1 MDCPLIS
8 VIVPVYKTEA
18 YLERCVNSIRN
29 QTYTNLEII
38 LVDDGSP
45 DRCGEMCDT
54 MATQDSRIRV
64 IHKENGGLSSARNA
78 GLDVMTGD
86 YVGFVDSDD
95 WIEAKMYGELYAFL
109 KKTDTQVASC
119 AIRCDTISGDLIC
132 YFCGRDTAHM
142 SPHVFEGKD
151 AVKELIQAKL
161 ITNSVCDKLFRKE
174 VFGERRFTIGIVNED
189 YEMMPELIAEVARIA
204 YVPVATYHY
213 TMTQESIT
221 RGKFK
226 ESRFIELAISRKH
239 LAFYKKKYP
248 DLYVYAAAK
257 HIEIALVLIH
267 LSASSQEF
275 AERRNELI
283 REVKSMVGYSVFC
296 CMNRKTQL
304 KCLFFMVSVHL
315 YIMLMNLFYRIKR

>member
-1 MDCPLIS
+1 
-8 VIVPVYKTEA
+8 
-18 YLERCVNSIRN
+18 
-29 QTYTNLEII
+29 LEII

-45 DRCGEMCDT
+45 DRCGEICDA

-78 GLDVMTGD
+78 GLDVMSGD

-95 WIEAKMYGELYAFL
+95 WIDAKMYGELYAFL

-119 AIRCDTISGDLIC
+119 AIRCDTTSGDLIY
-132 YFCGRDTAHM
+132 YFCGKDTAHM
-142 SPHVFEGKD
+142 SPCVFEGKE
-151 AVKELIQAKL
+151 ALKELIQAKL
-161 ITNSVCDKLFRKE
+161 ITNSVCDKLFRKT
-174 VFGERRFTIGIVNED
+174 VFDERRFTVGIVNED
-189 YEMMPELIAEVARIA
+189 YEMMPKLIADAARIA
-204 YVPVATYHY
+204 YVPIAAYHY

-226 ESRFIELAISRKH
+226 ESRFIEIAISRKH
-239 LAFYKKKYP
+239 LAFYKKNFP

-283 REVKSMVGYSVFC
+283 REVKSMVGYSVFA
-296 CMNRKTQL
+296 CMNRKAQFR
-304 KCLFFMVSVHL
+304 CLSFMISVRL
-315 YIMLMNLFYRIKR
+315 YTMLMNLFYRVKR